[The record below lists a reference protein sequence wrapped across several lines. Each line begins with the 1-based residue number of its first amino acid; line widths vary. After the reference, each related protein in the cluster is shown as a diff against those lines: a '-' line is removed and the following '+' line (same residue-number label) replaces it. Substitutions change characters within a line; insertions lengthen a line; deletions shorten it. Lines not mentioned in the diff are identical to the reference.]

1 MEEMKSQQGGEAIR
15 ENSPPSEIMDMET
28 LLAQEG
34 LGLGNIP
41 ERGDIRTGVI
51 TAITSNEILI
61 DVQSKADGLIAG
73 RELDGINPQT
83 LKGFQVG
90 EDILVYVLEPED
102 NNGHVVLSYTRAQE
116 EKDWEKVESSLETGE
131 AITTFVE
138 GYNKGGLLVPVGQLR
153 GFVPG
158 SLVSVFREGDGGSPE
173 DRWSEAI
180 GKEITLK
187 VIEVDRSRQRLILS
201 ERDAIGETREAI
213 KDQLLDNL
221 AVGDRVSGYVSSL
234 ADFGAFVNIQGVD
247 GLVHLSELSWDHVDH
262 PSDLVKVGQ
271 ELEVEVISIDEDKRR
286 IGLSMRR
293 LLDNPWIEKAEEIKE
308 GQLIQGTIT
317 NLTDF
322 GAFARIENTDLEG
335 LIHISELSM
344 ERVGHPSEVVSV
356 GETLALR
363 VISLDMERH
372 RIGLSLEKVD
382 SDEYAA
388 IDLEQIQEELGGEG
402 SLEDMLSGAE
412 AEEELEEEPV
422 SELSADEDADAEG
435 IDADAEADKDKVEPP
450 ADEEPEEADED
461 TDAEAEKDE
470 VEPPADEEP
479 EEADE
484 DTDAEGI
491 DADAEAEKDAVEPPA
506 DEEPDAEADEDVDV
520 EDTDADAEA
529 EKDAVEPP
537 ADEEPEE
544 ADEDTDAE
552 GIDADAEAE
561 KDAVEPPAD
570 EEPEEDSPPD
580 EE

>member
-1 MEEMKSQQGGEAIR
+1 MEEKKSQQGGESIR

-41 ERGDIRTGVI
+41 ERGDIRKGVI

-73 RELDGINPQT
+73 RELEGINSQT
-83 LKGFQVG
+83 LTGFQIG
-90 EDILVYVLEPED
+90 EEILVYVLEPED

-116 EKDWEKVESSLETGE
+116 EQDWEKVESSLESGE

-173 DRWSEAI
+173 DRWNEAI

-293 LLDNPWIEKAEEIKE
+293 LLDNPWIEKAEEIQE

-335 LIHISELSM
+335 LIHISELSLD
-344 ERVGHPSEVVSV
+344 RVGHPSEVVSV

-382 SDEYAA
+382 SDEFAA
-388 IDLEQIQEELGGEG
+388 TDLEQIREEMDGED
-402 SLEDMLSGAE
+402 SLEDILSGAD
-412 AEEELEEEPV
+412 AGEELEEEPV
-422 SELSADEDADAEG
+422 SELSADAEVDAEVTEEEPEEEAEEDADA
-435 IDADAEADKDKVEPP
+435 KST
-450 ADEEPEEADED
+450 EE
-461 TDAEAEKDE
+461 E
-470 VEPPADEEP
+470 V
-479 EEADE
+479 
-484 DTDAEGI
+484 
-491 DADAEAEKDAVEPPA
+491 
-506 DEEPDAEADEDVDV
+506 
-520 EDTDADAEA
+520 

-544 ADEDTDAE
+544 
-552 GIDADAEAE
+552 
-561 KDAVEPPAD
+561 
-570 EEPEEDSPPD
+570 EEDSPPPD

>member
-1 MEEMKSQQGGEAIR
+1 MEEMKSQQGGEAMSDS
-15 ENSPPSEIMDMET
+15 SPSSEIMDMEA

-41 ERGDIRTGVI
+41 ERGDIRKGVI
-51 TAITSNEILI
+51 TAITSKEILI

-73 RELDGINPQT
+73 RELESINPRT
-83 LKGFQVG
+83 LEEFQVG
-90 EDILVYVLEPED
+90 EEIMVYVLEPED
-102 NNGHVVLSYTRAQE
+102 NHGHVVLSYTRAQE
-116 EKDWEKVESSLETGE
+116 EQDWEKVEKSLESGDT
-131 AITTFVE
+131 ITTFVE
-138 GYNKGGLLVPVGQLR
+138 GFNKGGLLVPVGQLR

-158 SLVSVFREGDGGSPE
+158 SLVSVFREGEGSSE

-221 AVGDRVSGYVSSL
+221 SVGDKVTGYVSSL

-271 ELEVEVISIDEDKRR
+271 ELTVEVISIDEEKRR

-293 LLDNPWIEKAEEIKE
+293 LLDNPWIEKAEEIQE

-344 ERVGHPSEVVSV
+344 DRVGHPSEVVSV

-382 SDEYAA
+382 SDEFAA
-388 IDLEQIQEELGGEG
+388 LDFEQIQEELGEEG
-402 SLEDMLSGAE
+402 SLEDILSGSDEIEAE
-412 AEEELEEEPV
+412 AETDDEDAETEPEEEAEV
-422 SELSADEDADAEG
+422 EADDEDADAEPEEE
-435 IDADAEADKDKVEPP
+435 AEAEPD
-450 ADEEPEEADED
+450 DEEAEAEPEEEVEEEESAEEED
-461 TDAEAEKDE
+461 T
-470 VEPPADEEP
+470 EEES
-479 EEADE
+479 EE
-484 DTDAEGI
+484 
-491 DADAEAEKDAVEPPA
+491 
-506 DEEPDAEADEDVDV
+506 
-520 EDTDADAEA
+520 
-529 EKDAVEPP
+529 
-537 ADEEPEE
+537 
-544 ADEDTDAE
+544 
-552 GIDADAEAE
+552 
-561 KDAVEPPAD
+561 
-570 EEPEEDSPPD
+570 SPPD
-580 EE
+580 EEE

>member
-41 ERGDIRTGVI
+41 ERGDIRKGVI

-73 RELDGINPQT
+73 RELEGINPQT
-83 LKGFQVG
+83 LKDFQVG
-90 EDILVYVLEPED
+90 EEILVYVLEPED
-102 NNGHVVLSYTRAQE
+102 NNGHVVLSFTRAQE
-116 EKDWEKVESSLETGE
+116 EQDWEKVESSLESGE

-293 LLDNPWIEKAEEIKE
+293 LLDNPWIEKAEEIQE

-344 ERVGHPSEVVSV
+344 DRVGHPSEVVSV

-382 SDEYAA
+382 SDEFAA
-388 IDLEQIQEELGGEG
+388 IDLEQIQEEMNGEG
-402 SLEDMLSGAE
+402 SLEDILSGAD
-412 AEEELEEEPV
+412 AGEELEEEPV
-422 SELSADEDADAEG
+422 SELSADE
-435 IDADAEADKDKVEPP
+435 
-450 ADEEPEEADED
+450 EPEE
-461 TDAEAEKDE
+461 
-470 VEPPADEEP
+470 
-479 EEADE
+479 
-484 DTDAEGI
+484 
-491 DADAEAEKDAVEPPA
+491 
-506 DEEPDAEADEDVDV
+506 
-520 EDTDADAEA
+520 EA

-544 ADEDTDAE
+544 EAEEDADAE
-552 GIDADAEAE
+552 GTEEEAE

-570 EEPEEDSPPD
+570 EEPENEEEDSPPPD

>member
-1 MEEMKSQQGGEAIR
+1 
-15 ENSPPSEIMDMET
+15 
-28 LLAQEG
+28 
-34 LGLGNIP
+34 
-41 ERGDIRTGVI
+41 
-51 TAITSNEILI
+51 
-61 DVQSKADGLIAG
+61 
-73 RELDGINPQT
+73 
-83 LKGFQVG
+83 
-90 EDILVYVLEPED
+90 
-102 NNGHVVLSYTRAQE
+102 
-116 EKDWEKVESSLETGE
+116 
-131 AITTFVE
+131 VE

-173 DRWSEAI
+173 DRWNEAI

-293 LLDNPWIEKAEEIKE
+293 LLDNPWIEKAEEIQE

-344 ERVGHPSEVVSV
+344 ERVGHPSEIVSV

-382 SDEYAA
+382 SDEYSEM
-388 IDLEQIQEELGGEG
+388 DLEQIQEEMNGEG
-402 SLEDMLSGAE
+402 SLEDILSGAE
-412 AEEELEEEPV
+412 AGEELEEEPV
-422 SELSADEDADAEG
+422 SELSAD
-435 IDADAEADKDKVEPP
+435 
-450 ADEEPEEADED
+450 
-461 TDAEAEKDE
+461 AEAE
-470 VEPPADEEP
+470 
-479 EEADE
+479 EEA
-484 DTDAEGI
+484 
-491 DADAEAEKDAVEPPA
+491 
-506 DEEPDAEADEDVDV
+506 EEE
-520 EDTDADAEA
+520 
-529 EKDAVEPP
+529 AVEPP

-544 ADEDTDAE
+544 EAVEPPTE
-552 GIDADAEAE
+552 EEPEEEAE
-561 KDAVEPPAD
+561 EEAIEPPAD
-570 EEPEEDSPPD
+570 EEPENEEEDSPPPD

>member
-1 MEEMKSQQGGEAIR
+1 MEEMKSQQGGDAANLGSAPE
-15 ENSPPSEIMDMET
+15 EIMDMET

-41 ERGDIRTGVI
+41 ERGDIRKGVI

-73 RELDGINPQT
+73 RELEGINPKT
-83 LKGFQVG
+83 LEDFKVG
-90 EDILVYVLEPED
+90 EEISVYVLEPED
-102 NNGHVVLSYTRAQE
+102 INGHVVLSYTRAQE
-116 EKDWEKVESSLETGE
+116 EKDWEKVEEKLETGE
-131 AITTFVE
+131 TLETVVE
-138 GYNKGGLLVPVGQLR
+138 GFNKGGLLVPVGQLR

-158 SLVSVFREGDGGSPE
+158 SLVSVFREGEGGSPE
-173 DRWSEAI
+173 DRWSEVV
-180 GKEITLK
+180 GQEITLK

-221 AVGDRVSGYVSSL
+221 SVGDRVTGYVSSL

-271 ELEVEVISIDEDKRR
+271 ELEVEVISIDEEKRR

-293 LLDNPWIEKAEEIKE
+293 LQDNPWIEKAEEIQE

-322 GAFARIENTDLEG
+322 GAFARIEDTDLEG

-344 ERVGHPSEVVSV
+344 DRVGHPSEIVSV

-382 SDEYAA
+382 SDEYAD
-388 IDLEQIQEELGGEG
+388 IDLEQIQEELTEDGGLENILSSSDDEEPESTTEEEDEEG
-402 SLEDMLSGAE
+402 EQPEEEEAEESETEEEPDDEEQPEEDEAEESE
-412 AEEELEEEPV
+412 AEEEPDDEEQPEEDEAEESEPEEEPGDEGQ
-422 SELSADEDADAEG
+422 SEE
-435 IDADAEADKDKVEPP
+435 
-450 ADEEPEEADED
+450 DEEESPPEDPEEED
-461 TDAEAEKDE
+461 
-470 VEPPADEEP
+470 
-479 EEADE
+479 
-484 DTDAEGI
+484 
-491 DADAEAEKDAVEPPA
+491 
-506 DEEPDAEADEDVDV
+506 
-520 EDTDADAEA
+520 
-529 EKDAVEPP
+529 
-537 ADEEPEE
+537 
-544 ADEDTDAE
+544 
-552 GIDADAEAE
+552 
-561 KDAVEPPAD
+561 
-570 EEPEEDSPPD
+570 
-580 EE
+580 

>member
-1 MEEMKSQQGGEAIR
+1 MEEKKSQLWGESIQ

-41 ERGDIRTGVI
+41 ERGDIRKGVI

-73 RELDGINPQT
+73 RELEGINPQT
-83 LKGFQVG
+83 LKDFQVG
-90 EDILVYVLEPED
+90 EEILVYVLEPED
-102 NNGHVVLSYTRAQE
+102 NNGHVVLSFTRAQE
-116 EKDWEKVESSLETGE
+116 EQDWEKVESSLESGE

-158 SLVSVFREGDGGSPE
+158 SLVSVFREGDGGSTE

-293 LLDNPWIEKAEEIKE
+293 LQDNPWIEKAEEIKE

-344 ERVGHPSEVVSV
+344 DRVGHPSEVVSV

-388 IDLEQIQEELGGEG
+388 IDLEQIREELNGEG
-402 SLEDMLSGAE
+402 SLEDLLSGAE
-412 AEEELEEEPV
+412 AGEDVEEETV
-422 SELSADEDADAEG
+422 SELSD
-435 IDADAEADKDKVEPP
+435 DAEAEKEGTENEETEEEEVVEPP
-450 ADEEPEEADED
+450 ADEEPEEKAEEEVDEPH
-461 TDAEAEKDE
+461 TDAE
-470 VEPPADEEP
+470 
-479 EEADE
+479 
-484 DTDAEGI
+484 
-491 DADAEAEKDAVEPPA
+491 
-506 DEEPDAEADEDVDV
+506 
-520 EDTDADAEA
+520 
-529 EKDAVEPP
+529 
-537 ADEEPEE
+537 
-544 ADEDTDAE
+544 
-552 GIDADAEAE
+552 
-561 KDAVEPPAD
+561 
-570 EEPEEDSPPD
+570 EEDSPPPD

>member
-1 MEEMKSQQGGEAIR
+1 MFLFSVYLTTKVAKLIFALYNDVHSKTERAQLMEEMKLQQGGDAMSDSS
-15 ENSPPSEIMDMET
+15 SPVEIMDMET

-41 ERGDIRTGVI
+41 EKGDIRKGVI

-73 RELDGINPQT
+73 RELEQINPRN
-83 LKGFQVG
+83 LEEFQVG
-90 EDILVYVLEPED
+90 EEITVYVLEPED
-102 NNGHVVLSYTRAQE
+102 INGHVVLSYTRAQE
-116 EKDWEKVESSLETGE
+116 EQDWEKVEQSLESGDV
-131 AITTFVE
+131 ITTFVE

-158 SLVSVFREGDGGSPE
+158 SLVSVFREGDTGAPE

-221 AVGDRVSGYVSSL
+221 AVGDRVTGYVSSL

-271 ELEVEVISIDEDKRR
+271 ELEVEVISIDEEKRR

-293 LLDNPWIEKAEEIKE
+293 LQDNPWIEKAEIIQE

-344 ERVGHPSEVVSV
+344 DRVGHPSEVVSV

-388 IDLEQIQEELGGEG
+388 IDFEQIQEEMNGEG
-402 SLEDMLSGAE
+402 SLEEILAGSEKPEEVPEVEGTEEEPAAEEAEPEEE
-412 AEEELEEEPV
+412 AEEE
-422 SELSADEDADAEG
+422 A
-435 IDADAEADKDKVEPP
+435 
-450 ADEEPEEADED
+450 EPEE
-461 TDAEAEKDE
+461 EAEE
-470 VEPPADEEP
+470 EAEP
-479 EEADE
+479 EEPA
-484 DTDAEGI
+484 AE
-491 DADAEAEKDAVEPPA
+491 EA
-506 DEEPDAEADEDVDV
+506 
-520 EDTDADAEA
+520 
-529 EKDAVEPP
+529 
-537 ADEEPEE
+537 EPEE
-544 ADEDTDAE
+544 
-552 GIDADAEAE
+552 EAE
-561 KDAVEPPAD
+561 EEA
-570 EEPEEDSPPD
+570 EPEEEA
-580 EE
+580 EEEAEPEEEAEEEAEPEEEAEEEAEPEEEAEEED

>member
-15 ENSPPSEIMDMET
+15 ENSPPAEIMDMET

-382 SDEYAA
+382 SDEFAE

-412 AEEELEEEPV
+412 AEEEPV
-422 SELSADEDADAEG
+422 SELSADE
-435 IDADAEADKDKVEPP
+435 
-450 ADEEPEEADED
+450 
-461 TDAEAEKDE
+461 
-470 VEPPADEEP
+470 
-479 EEADE
+479 
-484 DTDAEGI
+484 
-491 DADAEAEKDAVEPPA
+491 
-506 DEEPDAEADEDVDV
+506 EPDA

-537 ADEEPEE
+537 VEEGTEEEAADTDADAVEPPADEEP
-544 ADEDTDAE
+544 
-552 GIDADAEAE
+552 DADAEADAE

-570 EEPEEDSPPD
+570 EEPDADAEAEKGAVEPPAEEEPDADAEADEDADAIEPPANEEPEEDSPPD

>member
-1 MEEMKSQQGGEAIR
+1 MEEMKSQQGGEVM
-15 ENSPPSEIMDMET
+15 SESSAPTEVMDMET

-41 ERGDIRTGVI
+41 ERGDIRNGVI

-73 RELDGINPQT
+73 RELEQINPKSLDT
-83 LKGFQVG
+83 FQVG
-90 EDILVYVLEPED
+90 EEILVYVLEPED
-102 NNGHVVLSYTRAQE
+102 MNGHVVLSYTRAQE
-116 EKDWEKVESSLETGE
+116 EQDWEKVEQSLESGDT
-131 AITTFVE
+131 ITTFVE

-158 SLVSVFREGDGGSPE
+158 SLVSVFREGEGSSE

-221 AVGDRVSGYVSSL
+221 SVGDRVTGYVSSL

-271 ELEVEVISIDEDKRR
+271 ELTVEVISIDEEKRR

-293 LLDNPWIEKAEEIKE
+293 LLDNPWIEKAGEVKE

-335 LIHISELSM
+335 LIHISELSID
-344 ERVGHPSEVVSV
+344 RVGHPSEVVSV
-356 GETLALR
+356 GETLTLR

-388 IDLEQIQEELGGEG
+388 FDFEQIQGELGEDG
-402 SLEDMLSGAE
+402 SLDDILSGTDDGDAESVEEAPGDE
-412 AEEELEEEPV
+412 AEEV
-422 SELSADEDADAEG
+422 ADEESEEG
-435 IDADAEADKDKVEPP
+435 EAAPEDEVEEVTDEETEEGEAAPEDEVEEVTEVEEDEAAP
-450 ADEEPEEADED
+450 EDEEVDPENEEPEEE
-461 TDAEAEKDE
+461 
-470 VEPPADEEP
+470 
-479 EEADE
+479 
-484 DTDAEGI
+484 
-491 DADAEAEKDAVEPPA
+491 
-506 DEEPDAEADEDVDV
+506 
-520 EDTDADAEA
+520 
-529 EKDAVEPP
+529 
-537 ADEEPEE
+537 
-544 ADEDTDAE
+544 
-552 GIDADAEAE
+552 
-561 KDAVEPPAD
+561 
-570 EEPEEDSPPD
+570 SPPD
-580 EE
+580 EEE

>member
-1 MEEMKSQQGGEAIR
+1 MEELKSEKGGDAIN
-15 ENSPPSEIMDMET
+15 EPSTPEETMDMEA

-41 ERGDIRTGVI
+41 ERGDIRKGVI

-73 RELDGINPQT
+73 RELEQINPQT
-83 LKGFQVG
+83 LSEFKVG
-90 EDILVYVLEPED
+90 EEIMVYVLEPED
-102 NNGHVVLSYTRAQE
+102 TNGHVVLSYTRAQE
-116 EKDWEKVESSLETGE
+116 EKDWERVEKSMESGE
-131 AITTFVE
+131 VITTFVE
-138 GYNKGGLLVPVGQLR
+138 GFNKGGLLVPVGQLR

-158 SLVSVFREGDGGSPE
+158 SLVSVFREGDTGSPE

-180 GKEITLK
+180 GKEISLK

-221 AVGDRVSGYVSSL
+221 AVGDKVTGYVSSL

-271 ELEVEVISIDEDKRR
+271 ELTVEVISIDEEKRR

-293 LLDNPWIEKAEEIKE
+293 LQDNPWIEKAEEIQE

-356 GETLALR
+356 GETLTLR

-382 SDEYAA
+382 SADYAA
-388 IDLEQIQEELGGEG
+388 IDFEQMQEELTGE
-402 SLEDMLSGAE
+402 SELEESPAETEEVEEEPVAEVSEEETAEESEEETE
-412 AEEELEEEPV
+412 AEEEESAEESEEEV
-422 SELSADEDADAEG
+422 EETDEPGEDEAE
-435 IDADAEADKDKVEPP
+435 E
-450 ADEEPEEADED
+450 ADEEPEE
-461 TDAEAEKDE
+461 
-470 VEPPADEEP
+470 EESPP
-479 EEADE
+479 EE
-484 DTDAEGI
+484 
-491 DADAEAEKDAVEPPA
+491 
-506 DEEPDAEADEDVDV
+506 EE
-520 EDTDADAEA
+520 
-529 EKDAVEPP
+529 
-537 ADEEPEE
+537 
-544 ADEDTDAE
+544 
-552 GIDADAEAE
+552 
-561 KDAVEPPAD
+561 
-570 EEPEEDSPPD
+570 
-580 EE
+580 

>member
-1 MEEMKSQQGGEAIR
+1 MEEMKSQPGGESIQD
-15 ENSPPSEIMDMET
+15 NSAPSEIMDMES

-41 ERGDIRTGVI
+41 ERGDIRKGVI

-73 RELDGINPQT
+73 RELEQINPQSLAT
-83 LKGFQVG
+83 FQIG
-90 EDILVYVLEPED
+90 EEILVYVLEPED
-102 NNGHVVLSYTRAQE
+102 NNGHVVLSFTRAQE
-116 EKDWEKVESSLETGE
+116 EQDWEMVEKSLETGE

-158 SLVSVFREGDGGSPE
+158 SLVSVFREGDTGAPE

-180 GKEITLK
+180 GKEIILK

-293 LLDNPWIEKAEEIKE
+293 LQDNPWIEKAEEIQE

-335 LIHISELSM
+335 LIHISELSID
-344 ERVGHPSEVVSV
+344 RVGHPSEVVSV

-382 SDEYAA
+382 SDEFAA
-388 IDLEQIQEELGGEG
+388 IDFEQIQEEMNGESSVDDILSDTEAG
-402 SLEDMLSGAE
+402 EAGEDAQSEVSEEEEEEKTEVEETEEEELVDTPPEEDAVEEDDEGEAVE
-412 AEEELEEEPV
+412 IEEEEETPPDEEPAEEEEQ
-422 SELSADEDADAEG
+422 
-435 IDADAEADKDKVEPP
+435 VE
-450 ADEEPEEADED
+450 
-461 TDAEAEKDE
+461 
-470 VEPPADEEP
+470 
-479 EEADE
+479 
-484 DTDAEGI
+484 
-491 DADAEAEKDAVEPPA
+491 
-506 DEEPDAEADEDVDV
+506 
-520 EDTDADAEA
+520 
-529 EKDAVEPP
+529 
-537 ADEEPEE
+537 
-544 ADEDTDAE
+544 
-552 GIDADAEAE
+552 
-561 KDAVEPPAD
+561 
-570 EEPEEDSPPD
+570 SPPD
-580 EE
+580 EEPAEEEEDSPLPDEE

>member
-41 ERGDIRTGVI
+41 ERGDIRKGVI

-73 RELDGINPQT
+73 RELEGINPQT
-83 LKGFQVG
+83 LTSFQVG
-90 EDILVYVLEPED
+90 EEILVYVLEPED
-102 NNGHVVLSYTRAQE
+102 NNGHVVLSFTRAQE
-116 EKDWEKVESSLETGE
+116 EQDWEKVESSLESGE
-131 AITTFVE
+131 AITTIVE

-173 DRWSEAI
+173 DRWNEAI

-344 ERVGHPSEVVSV
+344 DRVGHPSEVVSV

-388 IDLEQIQEELGGEG
+388 IDLEQIQEELNGEG
-402 SLEDMLSGAE
+402 SLEDILSGAE
-412 AEEELEEEPV
+412 AG
-422 SELSADEDADAEG
+422 EDADAEE
-435 IDADAEADKDKVEPP
+435 DVDELPADEEPEEEAEEDAEEEEAEEEAVEPP
-450 ADEEPEEADED
+450 ADEEPEEE
-461 TDAEAEKDE
+461 
-470 VEPPADEEP
+470 ADEEEAE
-479 EEADE
+479 EEAE
-484 DTDAEGI
+484 EE
-491 DADAEAEKDAVEPPA
+491 EAEE
-506 DEEPDAEADEDVDV
+506 
-520 EDTDADAEA
+520 
-529 EKDAVEPP
+529 DAVEPP
-537 ADEEPEE
+537 ADEEPENE
-544 ADEDTDAE
+544 EE
-552 GIDADAEAE
+552 ES
-561 KDAVEPPAD
+561 PPSD
-570 EEPEEDSPPD
+570 EE
-580 EE
+580 

>member
-1 MEEMKSQQGGEAIR
+1 MTYSRVYLTTKVAKLSFALYNCVHSKTERALLMEEMKSQEGGDAM
-15 ENSPPSEIMDMET
+15 NVSSPPDNIMDMET

-41 ERGDIRTGVI
+41 ERGDIRKGVI

-73 RELDGINPQT
+73 RELEGINPKT
-83 LKGFQVG
+83 METFKVG
-90 EDILVYVLEPED
+90 EEIMVYVLEPED
-102 NNGHVVLSYTRAQE
+102 INGHVVLSYTRAQE
-116 EKDWEKVESSLETGE
+116 EKDWEEVETHLETGE
-131 AITTFVE
+131 VITTFVE

-173 DRWSEAI
+173 DRWTEAI

-221 AVGDRVSGYVSSL
+221 SVGDRVTGYVSSL

-271 ELEVEVISIDEDKRR
+271 ELEVEVISIDEEKRR

-293 LLDNPWIEKAEEIKE
+293 LQDNPWIEKAEEIKE

-335 LIHISELSM
+335 LIHISELSID
-344 ERVGHPSEVVSV
+344 RVGHPSEVVSV

-382 SDEYAA
+382 SDQYAA
-388 IDLEQIQEELGGEG
+388 QDLEQIQEELSEEGGI
-402 SLEDMLSGAE
+402 DKILSGLEEPE
-412 AEEELEEEPV
+412 AEMAEEDAPEVEETEEDAPEAEITEEEETTPEEEP
-422 SELSADEDADAEG
+422 A
-435 IDADAEADKDKVEPP
+435 
-450 ADEEPEEADED
+450 PEEE
-461 TDAEAEKDE
+461 DE
-470 VEPPADEEP
+470 VEA
-479 EEADE
+479 
-484 DTDAEGI
+484 
-491 DADAEAEKDAVEPPA
+491 
-506 DEEPDAEADEDVDV
+506 
-520 EDTDADAEA
+520 
-529 EKDAVEPP
+529 
-537 ADEEPEE
+537 
-544 ADEDTDAE
+544 
-552 GIDADAEAE
+552 
-561 KDAVEPPAD
+561 
-570 EEPEEDSPPD
+570 PPD

>member
-1 MEEMKSQQGGEAIR
+1 MISILKMERALLMEDMKSQDGGETMSDSS
-15 ENSPPSEIMDMET
+15 SPAEIMDMET

-41 ERGDIRTGVI
+41 EKGDIRKGVI

-73 RELDGINPQT
+73 RELEQINPRT
-83 LKGFQVG
+83 LAEFKTG
-90 EDILVYVLEPED
+90 EEILVYVLEPED
-102 NNGHVVLSYTRAQE
+102 INGHVVLSYTRAQE
-116 EKDWEKVESSLETGE
+116 EQDWEKVEKSLESGE
-131 AITTFVE
+131 VITTFVE

-158 SLVSVFREGDGGSPE
+158 SLVSVFREGETGAPE

-221 AVGDRVSGYVSSL
+221 VTGYVSSL

-271 ELEVEVISIDEDKRR
+271 ELEVEVISIDEEKRR

-293 LLDNPWIEKAEEIKE
+293 LQDNPWIEKAEEIQE

-344 ERVGHPSEVVSV
+344 DRVGHPSEVVSV

-388 IDLEQIQEELGGEG
+388 IDYEQIQEEMNGEG
-402 SLEDMLSGAE
+402 SLEEILAGSEEPEDVPEEENEEEEKPEEE
-412 AEEELEEEPV
+412 AEEEAEPDEEDEEE
-422 SELSADEDADAEG
+422 DEPDEEDEEE
-435 IDADAEADKDKVEPP
+435 DEPDEEDEEEDEPDEEDEEEA
-450 ADEEPEEADED
+450 EPEEQSDE
-461 TDAEAEKDE
+461 EA
-470 VEPPADEEP
+470 EP
-479 EEADE
+479 EE
-484 DTDAEGI
+484 
-491 DADAEAEKDAVEPPA
+491 K
-506 DEEPDAEADEDVDV
+506 
-520 EDTDADAEA
+520 
-529 EKDAVEPP
+529 
-537 ADEEPEE
+537 
-544 ADEDTDAE
+544 
-552 GIDADAEAE
+552 
-561 KDAVEPPAD
+561 
-570 EEPEEDSPPD
+570 
-580 EE
+580 

>member
-15 ENSPPSEIMDMET
+15 ENSPPAEIMDMET

-382 SDEYAA
+382 SDEFAE
-388 IDLEQIQEELGGEG
+388 IDLEKIQEELGGEG
-402 SLEDMLSGAE
+402 SLEDMLSSAE
-412 AEEELEEEPV
+412 
-422 SELSADEDADAEG
+422 ADEDADAEG
-435 IDADAEADKDKVEPP
+435 
-450 ADEEPEEADED
+450 
-461 TDAEAEKDE
+461 
-470 VEPPADEEP
+470 
-479 EEADE
+479 
-484 DTDAEGI
+484 
-491 DADAEAEKDAVEPPA
+491 
-506 DEEPDAEADEDVDV
+506 
-520 EDTDADAEA
+520 TDADAEA
-529 EKDAVEPP
+529 EKDAVEPLTDEEP
-537 ADEEPEE
+537 DADADEEEE
-544 ADEDTDAE
+544 DEE
-552 GIDADAEAE
+552 E
-561 KDAVEPPAD
+561 DAVEPPADEEPDADADEEEEDEDEDAEGTEEAEKDAAEPSSD

>member
-1 MEEMKSQQGGEAIR
+1 MEEIKSQQGGESIR
-15 ENSPPSEIMDMET
+15 ENSPPPEIMDMET

-41 ERGDIRTGVI
+41 ERGDIRKGVI

-73 RELDGINPQT
+73 RELEGINPET
-83 LKGFQVG
+83 LTGFQVG
-90 EDILVYVLEPED
+90 EEILVYVLEPED

-116 EKDWEKVESSLETGE
+116 EQDWEKVESSLESGE

-180 GKEITLK
+180 GNEITLK

-293 LLDNPWIEKAEEIKE
+293 LLDNPWIEKAEEIQE

-344 ERVGHPSEVVSV
+344 ERVDHPSEVVSV

-382 SDEYAA
+382 SDEFAA
-388 IDLEQIQEELGGEG
+388 IDLEQIQEEMNGEG
-402 SLEDMLSGAE
+402 SLEDILSGAE
-412 AEEELEEEPV
+412 AGEDLEEEPV
-422 SELSADEDADAEG
+422 SELSADAEEEAVDPLADEEPEEEEEAV
-435 IDADAEADKDKVEPP
+435 DPLADEEPEEEEVDLP
-450 ADEEPEEADED
+450 ADEEPENEEEEE
-461 TDAEAEKDE
+461 EAEEEE
-470 VEPPADEEP
+470 VEPPTDEEP
-479 EEADE
+479 ENE
-484 DTDAEGI
+484 
-491 DADAEAEKDAVEPPA
+491 
-506 DEEPDAEADEDVDV
+506 
-520 EDTDADAEA
+520 
-529 EKDAVEPP
+529 
-537 ADEEPEE
+537 
-544 ADEDTDAE
+544 
-552 GIDADAEAE
+552 
-561 KDAVEPPAD
+561 
-570 EEPEEDSPPD
+570 EEDSPPPD

>member
-1 MEEMKSQQGGEAIR
+1 MEDMKSQQGGESIQD
-15 ENSPPSEIMDMET
+15 NSHPSEIMDMET

-41 ERGDIRTGVI
+41 ERGDIRKGVI

-73 RELDGINPQT
+73 RELEQINPQS
-83 LKGFQVG
+83 LASFQIG
-90 EDILVYVLEPED
+90 EEILVYVLEPED
-102 NNGHVVLSYTRAQE
+102 NNGHVVLSFTRAQE
-116 EKDWEKVESSLETGE
+116 EQDWEMVENSLETGE

-138 GYNKGGLLVPVGQLR
+138 GYNKGGLLVPIGQLR

-158 SLVSVFREGDGGSPE
+158 SLVSVFREGDTGAPE

-180 GKEITLK
+180 GKEIILK

-271 ELEVEVISIDEDKRR
+271 ELEVEVISIDEEKRR

-293 LLDNPWIEKAEEIKE
+293 LQDNPWIEKAEEIQE

-344 ERVGHPSEVVSV
+344 DRVGHPSEVVSV

-382 SDEYAA
+382 SDEFAA
-388 IDLEQIQEELGGEG
+388 IDFEQIQEEMNGE
-402 SLEDMLSGAE
+402 SSVDDILSDTE
-412 AEEELEEEPV
+412 AEEAGEDAVPEVSEVDEEEK
-422 SELSADEDADAEG
+422 SE
-435 IDADAEADKDKVEPP
+435 VEET
-450 ADEEPEEADED
+450 EEEEA
-461 TDAEAEKDE
+461 
-470 VEPPADEEP
+470 VE
-479 EEADE
+479 
-484 DTDAEGI
+484 
-491 DADAEAEKDAVEPPA
+491 
-506 DEEPDAEADEDVDV
+506 
-520 EDTDADAEA
+520 
-529 EKDAVEPP
+529 
-537 ADEEPEE
+537 
-544 ADEDTDAE
+544 
-552 GIDADAEAE
+552 
-561 KDAVEPPAD
+561 
-570 EEPEEDSPPD
+570 SPPD
-580 EE
+580 EEPAEEEEDSPLPDEE

>member
-1 MEEMKSQQGGEAIR
+1 MEELKSEKGGDAIN
-15 ENSPPSEIMDMET
+15 EPSPPEETMDMEA

-41 ERGDIRTGVI
+41 ERGDIRQGVI

-73 RELDGINPQT
+73 RELEQINPQT
-83 LKGFQVG
+83 LSEFKVG
-90 EDILVYVLEPED
+90 EEIMVYVLEPED
-102 NNGHVVLSYTRAQE
+102 TNGHVVLSYTRAQE
-116 EKDWEKVESSLETGE
+116 EKDWERVEQSMETGE
-131 AITTFVE
+131 VITTFVE
-138 GYNKGGLLVPVGQLR
+138 GFNKGGLLVPVGQLR

-158 SLVSVFREGDGGSPE
+158 SLVSVFREGETGSPE

-180 GKEITLK
+180 GKEISLK

-221 AVGDRVSGYVSSL
+221 AVGDKVTGYVSSL

-271 ELEVEVISIDEDKRR
+271 ELTVEVISIDEEKRR

-293 LLDNPWIEKAEEIKE
+293 LQDNPWIEKAEEIQE

-344 ERVGHPSEVVSV
+344 DRVGHPSEVVSV
-356 GETLALR
+356 GETLTLR

-382 SDEYAA
+382 SAEYAA
-388 IDLEQIQEELGGEG
+388 IDFEQIQEELSGEAD
-402 SLEDMLSGAE
+402 LEEGDAE
-412 AEEELEEEPV
+412 AEEVEETVSEVSEDEPEAELEETE
-422 SELSADEDADAEG
+422 
-435 IDADAEADKDKVEPP
+435 
-450 ADEEPEEADED
+450 EEAEE
-461 TDAEAEKDE
+461 EAESE
-470 VEPPADEEP
+470 VEETAEEIEEEV
-479 EEADE
+479 EEA
-484 DTDAEGI
+484 A
-491 DADAEAEKDAVEPPA
+491 
-506 DEEPDAEADEDVDV
+506 
-520 EDTDADAEA
+520 
-529 EKDAVEPP
+529 
-537 ADEEPEE
+537 
-544 ADEDTDAE
+544 
-552 GIDADAEAE
+552 
-561 KDAVEPPAD
+561 
-570 EEPEEDSPPD
+570 EPEEDADDVADEPEEQESPP
-580 EE
+580 EEED

>member
-1 MEEMKSQQGGEAIR
+1 MEDMKSQEGGEIMSDSS
-15 ENSPPSEIMDMET
+15 SPAEIMDMET

-41 ERGDIRTGVI
+41 EKGDIRKGVI

-73 RELDGINPQT
+73 RELEQINPRT
-83 LKGFQVG
+83 LEEFKVG
-90 EDILVYVLEPED
+90 EEILVYVLEPED
-102 NNGHVVLSYTRAQE
+102 MNGHVVLSYTRAQE
-116 EKDWEKVESSLETGE
+116 EQDWEKVEQSLESGDV
-131 AITTFVE
+131 ITTFVE

-158 SLVSVFREGDGGSPE
+158 SLVSVFREGETGAPE

-221 AVGDRVSGYVSSL
+221 AVGDRVTGYVSSL

-271 ELEVEVISIDEDKRR
+271 ELEVEVISIDEEKRR

-293 LLDNPWIEKAEEIKE
+293 LQDNPWIEKAEEIQE

-344 ERVGHPSEVVSV
+344 DRVGHPSEVVSV

-388 IDLEQIQEELGGEG
+388 IDFEQIQEEMSGEG
-402 SLEDMLSGAE
+402 SLEEILAGSDGADEAPEAEGTEEEPVVEETDSEEEAEQEAELEVEAEAEAELEDEAEQEAELEEE
-412 AEEELEEEPV
+412 AEEEAELVEEAEEE
-422 SELSADEDADAEG
+422 A
-435 IDADAEADKDKVEPP
+435 
-450 ADEEPEEADED
+450 EPEE
-461 TDAEAEKDE
+461 EAEE
-470 VEPPADEEP
+470 EAEP
-479 EEADE
+479 EE
-484 DTDAEGI
+484 
-491 DADAEAEKDAVEPPA
+491 EAE
-506 DEEPDAEADEDVDV
+506 EEA
-520 EDTDADAEA
+520 
-529 EKDAVEPP
+529 
-537 ADEEPEE
+537 EPEE
-544 ADEDTDAE
+544 
-552 GIDADAEAE
+552 EAE
-561 KDAVEPPAD
+561 EDA
-570 EEPEEDSPPD
+570 EPEEEA
-580 EE
+580 EEDAEPEEEAEEEAEPEEEEVTPKEE

>member
-1 MEEMKSQQGGEAIR
+1 MFYSRVYLTTKVAKLTFALYNGVHSKTESALLMEEMKSQQGGDGSSAS
-15 ENSPPSEIMDMET
+15 SPPEEIMDMEA

-41 ERGDIRTGVI
+41 EKGDIRKGVI

-73 RELDGINPQT
+73 RELEGINPKT
-83 LKGFQVG
+83 LETFQVG
-90 EDILVYVLEPED
+90 EEITVYVLEPED
-102 NNGHVVLSYTRAQE
+102 INGHVVLSYTRAQE
-116 EKDWEKVESSLETGE
+116 EKDWERVEEHLESGE
-131 AITTFVE
+131 VITTQVE

-158 SLVSVFREGDGGSPE
+158 SLVSVFREGEGASPE
-173 DRWSEAI
+173 DRWAEAI

-221 AVGDRVSGYVSSL
+221 SVGDRVTGYVSSL

-293 LLDNPWIEKAEEIKE
+293 LQDNPWIEKAEEINE

-356 GETLALR
+356 GETLTLR
-363 VISLDMERH
+363 VISMDMDRH

-382 SDEYAA
+382 SDQFAA
-388 IDLEQIQEELGGEG
+388 QDLEQIQEELSGEG
-402 SLEDMLSGAE
+402 GLDTILSGTE
-412 AEEELEEEPV
+412 EPETELTEEEAPSEET
-422 SELSADEDADAEG
+422 
-435 IDADAEADKDKVEPP
+435 
-450 ADEEPEEADED
+450 ADEEDLEVELTEE
-461 TDAEAEKDE
+461 DAPVTDE
-470 VEPPADEEP
+470 VEEEEDP
-479 EEADE
+479 EVEVTE
-484 DTDAEGI
+484 EEEI
-491 DADAEAEKDAVEPPA
+491 D
-506 DEEPDAEADEDVDV
+506 
-520 EDTDADAEA
+520 
-529 EKDAVEPP
+529 
-537 ADEEPEE
+537 
-544 ADEDTDAE
+544 
-552 GIDADAEAE
+552 
-561 KDAVEPPAD
+561 
-570 EEPEEDSPPD
+570 PEEDPAPEEEEDEAEAPPD

>member
-1 MEEMKSQQGGEAIR
+1 MLSVYLTTKVAKLIFALYNGVHSKTERALLMEDLKSNQGGDVM
-15 ENSPPSEIMDMET
+15 NDSSSPAEIMDMEA

-41 ERGDIRTGVI
+41 EKGDIRKGVI

-73 RELDGINPQT
+73 RELEQINPRT
-83 LKGFQVG
+83 LDEFQVG
-90 EDILVYVLEPED
+90 EEILVYVLEPED
-102 NNGHVVLSYTRAQE
+102 MNGHVVLSYTRAQE
-116 EKDWEKVESSLETGE
+116 EQDWEKVEQSLESGDV
-131 AITTFVE
+131 ITTFVE

-158 SLVSVFREGDGGSPE
+158 SLVSVFREGDTGAPE

-221 AVGDRVSGYVSSL
+221 AVGDRVTGYVSSL

-271 ELEVEVISIDEDKRR
+271 ELEVEVISIDEEKRR

-293 LLDNPWIEKAEEIKE
+293 LQDNPWIEKAEEIQE
-308 GQLIQGTIT
+308 GQLIQGSIT

-344 ERVGHPSEVVSV
+344 DRVGHPSEVVSV

-388 IDLEQIQEELGGEG
+388 IDFEQIQEELNGEG
-402 SLEDMLSGAE
+402 SLEEILTGSEETEEVPE
-412 AEEELEEEPV
+412 AETSEEEPV
-422 SELSADEDADAEG
+422 AEAEVEEEADAE
-435 IDADAEADKDKVEPP
+435 VEVEV
-450 ADEEPEEADED
+450 EEE
-461 TDAEAEKDE
+461 AEAEAE
-470 VEPPADEEP
+470 TWEE
-479 EEADE
+479 
-484 DTDAEGI
+484 
-491 DADAEAEKDAVEPPA
+491 AEAET
-506 DEEPDAEADEDVDV
+506 EEE
-520 EDTDADAEA
+520 AEA
-529 EKDAVEPP
+529 EVE
-537 ADEEPEE
+537 EEEEEE
-544 ADEDTDAE
+544 A
-552 GIDADAEAE
+552 
-561 KDAVEPPAD
+561 
-570 EEPEEDSPPD
+570 EE
-580 EE
+580 

>member
-1 MEEMKSQQGGEAIR
+1 MEEMKSQQGGEAM
-15 ENSPPSEIMDMET
+15 SDSSAPHEIMDMET

-41 ERGDIRTGVI
+41 ERGDIRKGVI
-51 TAITSNEILI
+51 TAITPNEILI

-73 RELDGINPQT
+73 RELEGINPKT
-83 LKGFQVG
+83 LEKFQVG
-90 EDILVYVLEPED
+90 EEITVYVLEPED
-102 NNGHVVLSYTRAQE
+102 INGHVVLSYTRAQE
-116 EKDWEKVESSLETGE
+116 EKDWEEVEQHLESGE

-173 DRWSEAI
+173 DRWNEAI

-221 AVGDRVSGYVSSL
+221 SVGDRVTGYVSSL

-271 ELEVEVISIDEDKRR
+271 ELEVEVISIDEEKRR

-293 LLDNPWIEKAEEIKE
+293 LQSNPWIEKAEIIKE

-344 ERVGHPSEVVSV
+344 DRVGHPSEVVSV

-388 IDLEQIQEELGGEG
+388 QDLEQIQEELSEEGGLDKILAGMEEQETDIV
-402 SLEDMLSGAE
+402 EDEAVLDEVDAPE
-412 AEEELEEEPV
+412 ADLAEEDESTPEEEPALDEEAPEE
-422 SELSADEDADAEG
+422 SEEEEAAAETEIADES
-435 IDADAEADKDKVEPP
+435 EAKPE
-450 ADEEPEEADED
+450 EEPA
-461 TDAEAEKDE
+461 
-470 VEPPADEEP
+470 P
-479 EEADE
+479 EEE
-484 DTDAEGI
+484 DQV
-491 DADAEAEKDAVEPPA
+491 EA
-506 DEEPDAEADEDVDV
+506 
-520 EDTDADAEA
+520 
-529 EKDAVEPP
+529 
-537 ADEEPEE
+537 
-544 ADEDTDAE
+544 
-552 GIDADAEAE
+552 
-561 KDAVEPPAD
+561 
-570 EEPEEDSPPD
+570 PPD

>member
-1 MEEMKSQQGGEAIR
+1 MEEMKSQQGGESIQD
-15 ENSPPSEIMDMET
+15 NSHPSEIMDMET

-41 ERGDIRTGVI
+41 ERGDIRKGVI

-73 RELDGINPQT
+73 RELEQINPQSLAT
-83 LKGFQVG
+83 FQIG
-90 EDILVYVLEPED
+90 EEILVYVLEPED
-102 NNGHVVLSYTRAQE
+102 NNGHVVLSFTRAQE
-116 EKDWEKVESSLETGE
+116 EQDWEKVENSLETGE
-131 AITTFVE
+131 TITTFVE

-158 SLVSVFREGDGGSPE
+158 SLVSVFREGDTGAPE

-180 GKEITLK
+180 GKEIILK

-271 ELEVEVISIDEDKRR
+271 ELEVEVISIDEEKRR

-293 LLDNPWIEKAEEIKE
+293 LQDNPWIEKAEEIQE

-344 ERVGHPSEVVSV
+344 DRVGHPSEVVSV

-382 SDEYAA
+382 SDVYAA
-388 IDLEQIQEELGGEG
+388 IDFEQIQEEMNGEG
-402 SLEDMLSGAE
+402 SGDDILSDTEAVEGEEDAETKVSEEVEEEKTDVEETEEEEVETPSEEDAEVEEEAKE
-412 AEEELEEEPV
+412 AEEE
-422 SELSADEDADAEG
+422 
-435 IDADAEADKDKVEPP
+435 VE
-450 ADEEPEEADED
+450 
-461 TDAEAEKDE
+461 
-470 VEPPADEEP
+470 
-479 EEADE
+479 
-484 DTDAEGI
+484 
-491 DADAEAEKDAVEPPA
+491 
-506 DEEPDAEADEDVDV
+506 
-520 EDTDADAEA
+520 
-529 EKDAVEPP
+529 
-537 ADEEPEE
+537 
-544 ADEDTDAE
+544 
-552 GIDADAEAE
+552 
-561 KDAVEPPAD
+561 
-570 EEPEEDSPPD
+570 SPPD
-580 EE
+580 EEPPEEEEDSPLPDEE

>member
-1 MEEMKSQQGGEAIR
+1 MEEMKSQQGGEIMNDSSAPA
-15 ENSPPSEIMDMET
+15 ELMDMET

-41 ERGDIRTGVI
+41 EKGDIRKGVV

-73 RELDGINPQT
+73 RELEQINPRT
-83 LKGFQVG
+83 LESFQVG
-90 EDILVYVLEPED
+90 EEILVYVLEPED
-102 NNGHVVLSYTRAQE
+102 VNGHVVLSYTRAQE
-116 EKDWEKVESSLETGE
+116 EKDWEQVEKSLETGE
-131 AITTFVE
+131 VITTFVE

-158 SLVSVFREGDGGSPE
+158 SLVSVFREGDTGAPE
-173 DRWSEAI
+173 DRWNEAI

-221 AVGDRVSGYVSSL
+221 AVGDRVTGYVSSL

-271 ELEVEVISIDEDKRR
+271 ELEVEVISIDEEKRR

-293 LLDNPWIEKAEEIKE
+293 LQDNPWIEKAEEIQE

-344 ERVGHPSEVVSV
+344 DRVGHPSEVVSV

-388 IDLEQIQEELGGEG
+388 IDFEQIQEEMNGEG
-402 SLEDMLSGAE
+402 SLDEILSGMEEAAE
-412 AEEELEEEPV
+412 GSEEEVDSEESEVEEAEPEEKAEEE
-422 SELSADEDADAEG
+422 A
-435 IDADAEADKDKVEPP
+435 
-450 ADEEPEEADED
+450 EPEE
-461 TDAEAEKDE
+461 EA
-470 VEPPADEEP
+470 VEEAEP
-479 EEADE
+479 EEE
-484 DTDAEGI
+484 S
-491 DADAEAEKDAVEPPA
+491 
-506 DEEPDAEADEDVDV
+506 DEEESP
-520 EDTDADAEA
+520 
-529 EKDAVEPP
+529 
-537 ADEEPEE
+537 
-544 ADEDTDAE
+544 
-552 GIDADAEAE
+552 
-561 KDAVEPPAD
+561 
-570 EEPEEDSPPD
+570 PEED
-580 EE
+580 

>member
-1 MEEMKSQQGGEAIR
+1 MDEMKSQKGGDAMR
-15 ENSPPSEIMDMET
+15 DVSPSKDTMDMEA

-41 ERGDIRTGVI
+41 ERGDIRKGVI
-51 TAITSNEILI
+51 TAITPNEILI

-73 RELDGINPQT
+73 RELEQINPQT
-83 LKGFQVG
+83 LENFQIG
-90 EDILVYVLEPED
+90 EEIMVYVLEPED
-102 NNGHVVLSYTRAQE
+102 INGHVVLSYTRAQE
-116 EKDWEKVESSLETGE
+116 EQDWERVEKSMESGE

-138 GYNKGGLLVPVGQLR
+138 GYNKGGLLVPIGQLR

-158 SLVSVFREGDGGSPE
+158 SLVSVFREGDTAAPE

-221 AVGDRVSGYVSSL
+221 AVGDRVTGYVSSL

-271 ELEVEVISIDEDKRR
+271 ELEVEVISIDEEKRR

-293 LLDNPWIEKAEEIKE
+293 LLDNPWIEKAEEIQE
-308 GQLIQGTIT
+308 GQLVQGTIT
-317 NLTDF
+317 NITDF

-344 ERVGHPSEVVSV
+344 DRVGHPSEVVNV

-382 SDEYAA
+382 SDEYAS
-388 IDLEQIQEELGGEG
+388 IDFEQIQEELGEG
-402 SLEDMLSGAE
+402 ALDDILQGDEVAEEEAEVEAEVEVEESEDTPEEAEDEPAEEESEVE
-412 AEEELEEEPV
+412 AEEEAEEIVED
-422 SELSADEDADAEG
+422 SEDAPEEAE
-435 IDADAEADKDKVEPP
+435 
-450 ADEEPEEADED
+450 EEPEESE
-461 TDAEAEKDE
+461 EA
-470 VEPPADEEP
+470 PP
-479 EEADE
+479 EEE
-484 DTDAEGI
+484 
-491 DADAEAEKDAVEPPA
+491 
-506 DEEPDAEADEDVDV
+506 
-520 EDTDADAEA
+520 
-529 EKDAVEPP
+529 
-537 ADEEPEE
+537 
-544 ADEDTDAE
+544 
-552 GIDADAEAE
+552 
-561 KDAVEPPAD
+561 
-570 EEPEEDSPPD
+570 
-580 EE
+580 

>member
-1 MEEMKSQQGGEAIR
+1 LNLINVKNIIDISVFFLSDYLTTKVAKLIFALYNDFHSKTERAQLMEDMKSQEGGEAMSDIS
-15 ENSPPSEIMDMET
+15 SPVEIMDMET

-41 ERGDIRTGVI
+41 EKGDIRKGVI

-73 RELDGINPQT
+73 RELEQINPRN
-83 LKGFQVG
+83 LEEFKVG
-90 EDILVYVLEPED
+90 EEILVYVLEPED
-102 NNGHVVLSYTRAQE
+102 INGHVVLSFTRAQE
-116 EKDWEKVESSLETGE
+116 EQDWEKVEQSLESGDV
-131 AITTFVE
+131 ISTFVE

-158 SLVSVFREGDGGSPE
+158 SLVSVFREGDTGAPE

-221 AVGDRVSGYVSSL
+221 AVGDRVTGYVSSL

-271 ELEVEVISIDEDKRR
+271 ELEVEVISIDEEKRR

-293 LLDNPWIEKAEEIKE
+293 LQDNPWIEKAEEIKE

-344 ERVGHPSEVVSV
+344 DRVGHPSEVVSV

-388 IDLEQIQEELGGEG
+388 IDFEQIQEELNGEG
-402 SLEDMLSGAE
+402 SLEGILAGSEDAEESPEAEGTEEELVAEEAETEEEAKEEVEPEEE
-412 AEEELEEEPV
+412 AEEEAKPEEE
-422 SELSADEDADAEG
+422 AEEE
-435 IDADAEADKDKVEPP
+435 AETEEEAEEE
-450 ADEEPEEADED
+450 AEPEEE
-461 TDAEAEKDE
+461 TKEEA
-470 VEPPADEEP
+470 EP
-479 EEADE
+479 EEE
-484 DTDAEGI
+484 TEE
-491 DADAEAEKDAVEPPA
+491 EA
-506 DEEPDAEADEDVDV
+506 
-520 EDTDADAEA
+520 
-529 EKDAVEPP
+529 
-537 ADEEPEE
+537 EPEE
-544 ADEDTDAE
+544 
-552 GIDADAEAE
+552 EAE
-561 KDAVEPPAD
+561 
-570 EEPEEDSPPD
+570 EEEAPPEE
-580 EE
+580 E

>member
-1 MEEMKSQQGGEAIR
+1 MPFFSVYLTTKVVKLTFALYNGEHSKTERALLMEEMKSQQGGDITSVSSAPE
-15 ENSPPSEIMDMET
+15 EIMDMET

-41 ERGDIRTGVI
+41 ERGDIRKGVI

-73 RELDGINPQT
+73 RELEGINPKT
-83 LKGFQVG
+83 LEAFRVG
-90 EDILVYVLEPED
+90 EEITVYVLEPED
-102 NNGHVVLSYTRAQE
+102 INGHVVLSYTRAQE
-116 EKDWEKVESSLETGE
+116 EKDWEEVEKHLESGDV
-131 AITTFVE
+131 ITTFVE

-158 SLVSVFREGDGGSPE
+158 SLVSVFREGDGASPE
-173 DRWSEAI
+173 DRWTEAI

-221 AVGDRVSGYVSSL
+221 SVGDRVTGYVSSL

-271 ELEVEVISIDEDKRR
+271 ELEVEVISIDEEKRR

-344 ERVGHPSEVVSV
+344 DRVGHPSEVVSV

-382 SDEYAA
+382 SDEFAA
-388 IDLEQIQEELGGEG
+388 QDLEQIQEELSEEGG
-402 SLEDMLSGAE
+402 LDLILSGSEEPEIEEPEAE
-412 AEEELEEEPV
+412 IVEEETVEEEETAEEITEPEMAAEEETDPEEEPAP
-422 SELSADEDADAEG
+422 EEEEDE
-435 IDADAEADKDKVEPP
+435 AEAP
-450 ADEEPEEADED
+450 PEEE
-461 TDAEAEKDE
+461 
-470 VEPPADEEP
+470 
-479 EEADE
+479 
-484 DTDAEGI
+484 
-491 DADAEAEKDAVEPPA
+491 
-506 DEEPDAEADEDVDV
+506 
-520 EDTDADAEA
+520 
-529 EKDAVEPP
+529 
-537 ADEEPEE
+537 
-544 ADEDTDAE
+544 
-552 GIDADAEAE
+552 
-561 KDAVEPPAD
+561 
-570 EEPEEDSPPD
+570 
-580 EE
+580 